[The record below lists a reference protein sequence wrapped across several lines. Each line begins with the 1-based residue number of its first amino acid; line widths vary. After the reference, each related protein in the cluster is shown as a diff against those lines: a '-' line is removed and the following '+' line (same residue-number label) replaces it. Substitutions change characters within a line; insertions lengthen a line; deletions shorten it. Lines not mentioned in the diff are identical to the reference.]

1 MKKNNF
7 LFSLSMSL
15 FLCLLLSCSDD
26 ESISNK
32 QLLPSQIKLNYNLSS
47 SSPGTSVEVVDV
59 FTYDD
64 NNRLTNISHTYTST
78 FTSESKSVN
87 LKNTVIKYDTEGRII
102 EANIT
107 SSENSAISI
116 VSVEK
121 YSYDGDKITIN
132 KDGKDFATIQLS
144 SKNITLTYALVGESK
159 EVVTYE
165 LDDRGNVI
173 EYVFKSDYTNKYR
186 YTTDRKNGIFKD
198 VNTPHWFLI
207 TQTAFS
213 EYQLENTTKRYTF
226 NSSDDKWIEYTYNE
240 IQYNKEVYPVSIT
253 TKPSP
258 DWVGISSSTM
268 AIEYIPAKTITE

>member
-47 SSPGTSVEVVDV
+47 SSPGTSVEVVDA

-64 NNRLTNISHTYTST
+64 DNRLTNISHTYTS
-78 FTSESKSVN
+78 TSESKSVN
-87 LKNTVIKYDTEGRII
+87 LKNTVIKYDTDGRII

-107 SSENSAISI
+107 SSENSAISK

-121 YSYDGDKITIN
+121 YSYDGDKIKIN

-213 EYQLENTTKRYTF
+213 EYQLENTIKRYTSG
-226 NSSDDKWIEYTYNE
+226 SSDDKWIEYTYNE
-240 IQYNKEVYPVSIT
+240 IQYNKDLYPVSIR

-258 DWVGISSSTM
+258 DWLGISSSTM
-268 AIEYIPAKTITE
+268 TIEYIPAKTIIK